1 MKLFQTLLFLF
12 LFGTAFGQLDGAW
25 QGILI
30 QENPDK
36 TTTNFAIWVDIK
48 TSGTQLTGSFRSEQA
63 KTPYFK
69 VSKIKGKID
78 GRKIFLKEETIIS
91 HNTQSGMFWCFLLA
105 KFNFI
110 ESEQKLKGTY
120 TSEGCMPGEL
130 VLIRA
135 NKRFNLGATKITESS
150 SLEDVEKLLSEQK
163 AVEGKQFVLTDVN
176 YQSGK
181 HNIVSSSY
189 AYLNRITSL
198 LNENSSLKIHL
209 KGHTDSDG
217 DDENNFLLSQKR
229 AKSVSNYM
237 INEGIDETRI
247 TYEGYGESRS
257 IASNQSK
264 ERKRVNRRVE
274 LLIISD

>member
-12 LFGTAFGQLDGAW
+12 LFGTSFGQLDGGW

-91 HNTQSGMFWCFLLA
+91 ENTESGMFWCFLLA

-264 ERKRVNRRVE
+264 EGKRVNRRVE

>member
-12 LFGTAFGQLDGAW
+12 LFGTAFGQLDGSW
-25 QGILI
+25 QGVLI
-30 QENPDK
+30 QENLDK
-36 TTTNFAIWVDIK
+36 TTTNFAIWVDVK
-48 TSGTQLTGSFRSEQA
+48 TNGTQLTGNFRSEQA
-63 KTPYFK
+63 NSPYFK
-69 VSKIKGKID
+69 VSKITGKID
-78 GRKIFLKEETIIS
+78 GSNIVFKEEEIIRHS
-91 HNTQSGMFWCFLLA
+91 TQSGMFWCFLLA
-105 KFNFI
+105 KFVFN

-135 NKRFNLGATKITESS
+135 NKNFNHGATKIAESS
-150 SLEDVEKLLSEQK
+150 SLEEVEKLLSEKK

-181 HNIVSSSY
+181 HNVVSGSY
-189 AYLNRITSL
+189 TYLNKIVRLLKENSL
-198 LNENSSLKIHL
+198 LNIHL

-217 DDENNFLLSQKR
+217 DDEGNFLLSQKR

-237 INEGIDETRI
+237 INEGIDEARI

-264 ERKRVNRRVE
+264 EGKRVNRRVE